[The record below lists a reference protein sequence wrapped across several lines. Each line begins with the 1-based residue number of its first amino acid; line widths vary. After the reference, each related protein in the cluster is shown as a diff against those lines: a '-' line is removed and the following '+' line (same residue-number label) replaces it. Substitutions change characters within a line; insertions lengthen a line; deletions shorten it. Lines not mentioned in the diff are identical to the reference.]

1 MNIEFFFNGWQCS
14 SLVVPIFSDL
24 WAKDLQHGVEKTFTI
39 SFLFLKMHCLWC
51 GRESIII
58 FLFPFRRRTP
68 KSISDKICTVVS
80 KVYSQYKI
88 KLYNNIDGRRLSTH
102 NDQLLILWFRKP
114 TKSFYVDDLWWKLNW
129 NLVGV
134 SVFYFIRCI
143 CGASLIQGDIVQEQ
157 KRRMGSFIHVILI
170 MLIMAPFL
178 VHHEY
183 RSYTYMWHYWYY
195 VIDIE

>member
-1 MNIEFFFNGWQCS
+1 MGGNVALWLF
-14 SLVVPIFSDL
+14 L
-24 WAKDLQHGVEKTFTI
+24 WATYLQHGVEKTFTI

-58 FLFPFRRRTP
+58 FLFPFRRRRP

-102 NDQLLILWFRKP
+102 NDQLLILGFRKP
-114 TKSFYVDDLWWKLNW
+114 TKSVYVDDLWWKLNW
-129 NLVGV
+129 NVVWV
-134 SVFYFIRCI
+134 SVFYLVRCI